1 MILNVING
9 KILFP
14 TDTTIDGVVYKAET
28 WNVFGS
34 LSNVDVGKETV
45 YIALDDFKSR
55 PTISKYIYKVSEL
68 MVGTFNVRSG
78 TSWGN
83 DYFGAPSSHG
93 NVSCIAINKIVD
105 ECIFKGNSVP
115 VEKNTVTYS
124 VDDNEATYSPAS
136 PLKFDKG
143 STIKLTAT
151 PNDGYKFDE
160 NHLPGW
166 FTGFDNKEFTLNS
179 DGTSS
184 FTFDDSYD
192 GEDISISSNAF
203 NENYSIN
210 VTLEIQG
217 DDAGKVTT
225 NPASP
230 VNVKVGKSV
239 VVSIVPNE
247 GWAFNADSVA
257 QYGTD
262 GMMGVDW
269 VDCDKPSDTSRTFTL
284 TCADGDTDYTMYVQ
298 VSGLVAA
305 APVEKK
311 THYSFTTSSS
321 HFSISPGMEF
331 DVNEGAPVTVT
342 ITPDSGW
349 HIGNTDTA
357 FVVIDGNTKTF
368 TSDGYKYT
376 LEFVYSNTDNESYT
390 GVLTVNLT
398 EGDKPGAVRTNF
410 FTVFEPTDANMKTIN
425 NAIFISPSGEVT
437 GVVDSFI
444 SYKKF
449 YVDIPTDGVSQL
461 KAGQYDFGVK
471 APVVHKL
478 VLNYDCGELD
488 VNEKYSSLLD
498 YSGYTSVRMY
508 LPFVGFVEAD
518 VNRIMGSKIKINY
531 VVDVQSGKCL
541 AQIMVKSVSENG
553 KADNEWVCI
562 DEHSGI
568 ISRDE
573 PINQGYIYYKGS
585 YEVLSTVQLGELNAY
600 LLITRKIPNEGNIGD
615 YLGYPSSEV
624 VTVGDCAGY
633 VSFKQIHCDGVVCT
647 DDERNMIENALKKGI
662 VVS

>member
-9 KILFP
+9 KILFRN
-14 TDTTIDGVVYKAET
+14 DTTIDGVVYKAET

-34 LSNVDVGKETV
+34 LSNVDVGKQTV
-45 YIALDDFKSR
+45 YITKNAFGR
-55 PTISKYIYKVSEL
+55 PDISKYIYKVGEL
-68 MVGTFNVRSG
+68 AVNTFNVRSG

-83 DYFGAPSSHG
+83 DYFGAPSDHG
-93 NVSCIAINKIVD
+93 GVACIAVNSIVD
-105 ECIFKGNSVP
+105 ELIFKGDSVP
-115 VEKNTVTYS
+115 AEKNTVTYN

-136 PLKFDKG
+136 PLKYDKG
-143 STIKLTAT
+143 TTIKLTAT
-151 PNDGYKFDE
+151 PNEGYKFDD

-166 FTGFDNKEFTLNS
+166 FTGFDNNTFTLNS
-179 DGTSS
+179 DGTAS

-225 NPASP
+225 SPVSP

-257 QYGTD
+257 QYGRD
-262 GMMGVDW
+262 GMMGIDW
-269 VDCDKPSDTSRTFTL
+269 VDCDKPSDISRTFTL
-284 TCADGDTDYTMYVQ
+284 TCEDGDSDYTMYVQ
-298 VSGLVAA
+298 VSGLVAT

-331 DVNEGAPVTVT
+331 DVADGSPVVVT

-349 HIGNTDTA
+349 HIDNTDTA

-376 LEFVYSNTDNESYT
+376 LEFVYSNADSESYT

-398 EGDKPGAVRTNF
+398 EGDKPGDVRTNF

-449 YVDIPTDGVSQL
+449 YIDIPTDGVSQL

-478 VLNYDCGELD
+478 ILNYDCGELD

-498 YSGYTSVRMY
+498 YSGYTSIRIY

-518 VNRIMGSKIKINY
+518 VNRIMGNKIKINY

-541 AQIMVKSVSENG
+541 AQVLVKSVSENG
-553 KADNEWVCI
+553 KIDNEWVCI

-624 VTVGDCAGY
+624 VTVGNCTGY

-647 DDERNMIENALKKGI
+647 DDERTMIENALKKGI
-662 VVS
+662 IVS